1 MTIKNVKSSLPLIS
15 KNLEKTNS
23 KREFL
28 IKNNRETVILC
39 SQAIISIH
47 KNDLNTAKK
56 KIAKAKSELTKL
68 KQKTS
73 GSLVR
78 YIITP
83 EQEFVE
89 AASLLAVIEG
99 KEIPS
104 VKSLN
109 ISDESYILGL
119 LDCIGELKRQV
130 IDKIRVGDTKRA
142 TQLFDVMENLYL
154 LLYPFASYDKI
165 VKETRRKLDVNRM
178 LVEETRSVLTEEIR
192 RQELIKA
199 INKKNNFHK
208 ILMRAMGFEPTNS

>member
-47 KNDLNTAKK
+47 KNDLSIAKK

-68 KQKTS
+68 KQKST
-73 GSLVR
+73 GDLVR

-104 VKSLN
+104 VKSLKV
-109 ISDESYILGL
+109 SDESYILGL
-119 LDCIGELKRQV
+119 LDCIGEIKRQV
-130 IDKIRVGDTKRA
+130 IDKIRVGDSHRA
-142 TQLFDVMENLYL
+142 TKLFDIMENLYL

-165 VKETRRKLDVNRM
+165 VKEARRKLDVNRM

-199 INKKNNFHK
+199 IKKK
-208 ILMRAMGFEPTNS
+208 K

>member
-47 KNDLNTAKK
+47 KNDLKTAKK

-73 GSLVR
+73 GNLVR

-89 AASLLAVIEG
+89 AVSLLAVIEG

-109 ISDESYILGL
+109 VSDESYILGL

-130 IDKIRVGDTKRA
+130 IDKIRVGDSKRA

-199 INKKNNFHK
+199 INKKK
-208 ILMRAMGFEPTNS
+208 

>member
-1 MTIKNVKSSLPLIS
+1 MNHSMTIKNVKSSLPLIS

-73 GSLVR
+73 GNLVR

-89 AASLLAVIEG
+89 AVSLLAVIEG

-104 VKSLN
+104 VKSLKV
-109 ISDESYILGL
+109 SDESYILGL

-130 IDKIRVGDTKRA
+130 IDNIRVGDSKRA
-142 TQLFDVMENLYL
+142 SDLFDTMENLYL

-199 INKKNNFHK
+199 IKKK
-208 ILMRAMGFEPTNS
+208 K

>member
-1 MTIKNVKSSLPLIS
+1 MTIKNVKSSLSLIS

-47 KNDLNTAKK
+47 KNDLSTAKK

-68 KQKTS
+68 KQKS
-73 GSLVR
+73 AGDLVR

-89 AASLLAVIEG
+89 AVSLLAVIEG
-99 KEIPS
+99 KDIPS
-104 VKSLN
+104 VKSLKV
-109 ISDESYILGL
+109 SDESYILGL
-119 LDCIGELKRQV
+119 LDCIGEIKRQV
-130 IDKIRVGDTKRA
+130 IDKIRVGNSRRA
-142 TQLFDVMENLYL
+142 TQLFDIMENLYL

-165 VKETRRKLDVNRM
+165 VKEARRKLDVNRM

-199 INKKNNFHK
+199 IKKK
-208 ILMRAMGFEPTNS
+208 K

>member
-15 KNLEKTNS
+15 KNLEKTNA

-47 KNDLNTAKK
+47 KNDLKTAKK

-73 GSLVR
+73 GNLVR

-89 AASLLAVIEG
+89 AVSLLAVIEG

-109 ISDESYILGL
+109 VSDESYILGL

-130 IDKIRVGDTKRA
+130 IDKIRVGDSKRA

-199 INKKNNFHK
+199 INKKK
-208 ILMRAMGFEPTNS
+208 

>member
-1 MTIKNVKSSLPLIS
+1 MTIKNVKSSLPMIS

-56 KIAKAKSELTKL
+56 KIVKAKSELTKL
-68 KQKTS
+68 KQKST
-73 GSLVR
+73 GDLIR

-104 VKSLN
+104 VKSLKV
-109 ISDESYILGL
+109 SDESYILGL
-119 LDCIGELKRQV
+119 LDCIGEIKRQV
-130 IDKIRVGDTKRA
+130 IDKIRVGDSRRA
-142 TQLFDVMENLYL
+142 TQLFDIMENLYL

-165 VKETRRKLDVNRM
+165 VKEARRKLDVNRM

-199 INKKNNFHK
+199 IKKK
-208 ILMRAMGFEPTNS
+208 K

>member
-73 GSLVR
+73 GDLVR

-109 ISDESYILGL
+109 VSDESYILGL

-130 IDKIRVGDTKRA
+130 IDKIRVGDSKRA

-199 INKKNNFHK
+199 INKKK
-208 ILMRAMGFEPTNS
+208 

>member
-47 KNDLNTAKK
+47 KNDLNVAKK

-73 GSLVR
+73 GNLVR

-109 ISDESYILGL
+109 VSDESYILGL

-130 IDKIRVGDTKRA
+130 IDKIRVGDSKRA

-199 INKKNNFHK
+199 INKKK
-208 ILMRAMGFEPTNS
+208 

>member
-1 MTIKNVKSSLPLIS
+1 MTIKNVKSSLPIIS

-68 KQKTS
+68 KQKST
-73 GSLVR
+73 GDLVR

-104 VKSLN
+104 VKSLKV
-109 ISDESYILGL
+109 SDESYILGL
-119 LDCIGELKRQV
+119 LDCIGEIKRQV
-130 IDKIRVGDTKRA
+130 IDKIRVGDSRRA
-142 TQLFDVMENLYL
+142 TQLFDIMENLYL

-165 VKETRRKLDVNRM
+165 VKEARRKLDVNRM

-199 INKKNNFHK
+199 IKKK
-208 ILMRAMGFEPTNS
+208 K

>member
-73 GSLVR
+73 GNLVR

-109 ISDESYILGL
+109 VSDESYILGL

-130 IDKIRVGDTKRA
+130 IDKIRVGDSKRA
-142 TQLFDVMENLYL
+142 TKLFDVMENLYL

-192 RQELIKA
+192 
-199 INKKNNFHK
+199 
-208 ILMRAMGFEPTNS
+208 

>member
-1 MTIKNVKSSLPLIS
+1 MTIKNVKSSLPMIS

-47 KNDLNTAKK
+47 KNDLSTAKK

-68 KQKTS
+68 KQKST
-73 GSLVR
+73 GDLIR

-104 VKSLN
+104 VKSLKV
-109 ISDESYILGL
+109 SDESYILGL
-119 LDCIGELKRQV
+119 LDCIGEIKRQV
-130 IDKIRVGDTKRA
+130 IDKIRVGDSRRA
-142 TQLFDVMENLYL
+142 TQLFDIMENLYL

-165 VKETRRKLDVNRM
+165 VKESRRKLDVNRM

-192 RQELIKA
+192 RQELIRA
-199 INKKNNFHK
+199 IKKK
-208 ILMRAMGFEPTNS
+208 K

>member
-1 MTIKNVKSSLPLIS
+1 MTIKDVKSSLTLIS

-47 KNDLNTAKK
+47 KNDLNAAKK

-73 GSLVR
+73 GNLVR

-89 AASLLAVIEG
+89 AVSLLAVIEG

-109 ISDESYILGL
+109 VSDESYILGL

-130 IDKIRVGDTKRA
+130 IDKIRVGDSKRA

-199 INKKNNFHK
+199 INKKK
-208 ILMRAMGFEPTNS
+208 

>member
-28 IKNNRETVILC
+28 IKNNRETVIIC

-73 GSLVR
+73 GDLVR

-109 ISDESYILGL
+109 VSDESYILGL

-130 IDKIRVGDTKRA
+130 IDKIRVGDSKRA

-165 VKETRRKLDVNRM
+165 VKETRMKLDVNRM

-199 INKKNNFHK
+199 INKKK
-208 ILMRAMGFEPTNS
+208 

>member
-1 MTIKNVKSSLPLIS
+1 MNHSMTIKNVKSSLPLIS

-68 KQKTS
+68 KQKTD
-73 GSLVR
+73 GNLVR

-89 AASLLAVIEG
+89 AASLLAVIES

-109 ISDESYILGL
+109 VSDESYILGL

-130 IDKIRVGDTKRA
+130 IDKIRVGDSKSA

-199 INKKNNFHK
+199 INKKK
-208 ILMRAMGFEPTNS
+208 

>member
-68 KQKTS
+68 KQKST
-73 GSLVR
+73 GDLIR

-104 VKSLN
+104 VKSLKV
-109 ISDESYILGL
+109 SDESYILGL
-119 LDCIGELKRQV
+119 LDCIGEIKRQV
-130 IDKIRVGDTKRA
+130 IDKIRVGDSRRA
-142 TQLFDVMENLYL
+142 TQLFDIMENLYL

-165 VKETRRKLDVNRM
+165 VKEARRKLDVNRM

-199 INKKNNFHK
+199 IKKK
-208 ILMRAMGFEPTNS
+208 I

>member
-1 MTIKNVKSSLPLIS
+1 MTIKNVKASLPLIS

-73 GSLVR
+73 GNLVR

-109 ISDESYILGL
+109 VSDESYILGL

-130 IDKIRVGDTKRA
+130 IDKIRVGDSKRA

-199 INKKNNFHK
+199 INKKK
-208 ILMRAMGFEPTNS
+208 

>member
-73 GSLVR
+73 GPLVR

-109 ISDESYILGL
+109 VSDESYILGL

-130 IDKIRVGDTKRA
+130 IDKIRVGDSKRA

-199 INKKNNFHK
+199 INKKK
-208 ILMRAMGFEPTNS
+208 

>member
-109 ISDESYILGL
+109 VSDESYILGL
-119 LDCIGELKRQV
+119 LDCIGELKRKV
-130 IDKIRVGDTKRA
+130 IDKIRVGDSKRA

-165 VKETRRKLDVNRM
+165 VKETRRKLDVNRI

-199 INKKNNFHK
+199 INKKK
-208 ILMRAMGFEPTNS
+208 

>member
-47 KNDLNTAKK
+47 KNDLSTAKK

-68 KQKTS
+68 KQKST
-73 GSLVR
+73 GDLIR

-104 VKSLN
+104 VKSLKV
-109 ISDESYILGL
+109 SDEAYILGL
-119 LDCIGELKRQV
+119 LDCIGEIKRQV
-130 IDKIRVGDTKRA
+130 IDKIRVGDSRRA
-142 TQLFDVMENLYL
+142 TKLFDIMENLYL

-192 RQELIKA
+192 RQELIRA
-199 INKKNNFHK
+199 IKKK
-208 ILMRAMGFEPTNS
+208 K